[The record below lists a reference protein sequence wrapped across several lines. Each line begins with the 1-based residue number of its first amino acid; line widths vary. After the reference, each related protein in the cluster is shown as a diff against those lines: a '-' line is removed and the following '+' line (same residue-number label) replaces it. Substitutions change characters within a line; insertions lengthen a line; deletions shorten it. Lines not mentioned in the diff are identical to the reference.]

1 MSRRGV
7 WLEGRPL
14 EQDELIVESDEKNL
28 SRIRDLVQHWAQEA
42 DFSRQ
47 QVYNLCLAVDE
58 AATNIMRYAYRRGPG
73 KIRICITRTT
83 RYLRVE
89 LVDQGSSFDWHAQKT
104 PDLNMYVATRRKG
117 GLGIWFIRRMTDASR
132 YTAQQDGNHLVLWK
146 RLPRRAGL
154 WAHLPAWLGGA
165 GPKAA
170 SMRDMFIFRATLL
183 MAFIIALV
191 FSYGTWIQQSSLKAR
206 YMESAKSAAQNLA
219 ASSLDRLYKREDL
232 LLTSLVNDVLAH
244 DDSLA
249 YALVVDDS
257 GMILG
262 HGDLAKVFTRYQ
274 PPPGVARSGSRPL
287 VIPWMDPN
295 LGRVDDIGVAILDGN
310 RRFGEVHIGLREDVI
325 RQAVRDQQVHLAVLG
340 LLVLAVGVAGSWLLI
355 KIIISP
361 MRVLTEGVMAIGEGK
376 LDHRINL
383 TGTDEFGRIAA
394 AFNEMTSSLT
404 RAQQGKIEQE
414 ALKKELEVAKEI
426 QRTLLPRAM
435 PALEGYD
442 LGDYYLAAK
451 DVGGDYY
458 DFIQVDRKHMGI
470 CVADVSGK
478 GVPGSLVMTMI
489 RTSLRGEARNN
500 LSPAKVL
507 GLVNEFVM
515 DDMKKG
521 MFVTLFYLVLDAHKR
536 EIRFACAGHD
546 PLVLYRAATQKTY
559 LLKPRGFPLGIQLS
573 DRGQFARSL
582 TEEKVHLSK
591 GDILVA
597 YTDGIV
603 EAMNDRREQFGMD
616 RFLSLVR
623 LHHELPAA
631 EFVQKV
637 KEAVAAFTGE
647 APQFDDITLVAIKE
661 GLSEMEM
668 RRSILE
674 GLTDLIERKKM
685 SVAEA
690 CRRHNVTPAAWRYYK
705 SQRKRLGKARALKG
719 QRVVKEELR
728 LVSLEERELI
738 YPMLAKHPSW
748 DARRLAQE
756 LLRQSQGAVRL
767 EPAVI
772 ADDLA
777 RLKLDTPERRERFAL
792 RQRPLAA
799 AAPALLGPAPSA
811 EEGQGAQAAGP
822 GQD

>member
-14 EQDELIVESDEKNL
+14 EQDEIIIDSDEKNL
-28 SRIRDLVQHWAQEA
+28 SHIRDLVQHWAQQA

-58 AATNIMRYAYRRGPG
+58 AATNIMRYAYQRGPG
-73 KIRICITRTT
+73 KIRLSVIRTT

-89 LVDQGSSFDWHAQKT
+89 LVDQGSSFDWHAQRT
-104 PDLNMYVATRRKG
+104 PDLNQYVATRRKG

-132 YTAQQDGNHLVLWK
+132 YTAQPDGNHLVLWK
-146 RLPRRAGL
+146 RLPRQAGV
-154 WAHLPAWLGGA
+154 WIHLPAWLGGA
-165 GPKAA
+165 GSKTV

-191 FSYGTWIQQSSLKAR
+191 FGYGTVIQRNSLEAR

-232 LLTSLVNDVLAH
+232 LLTSLVSDVLAH
-244 DDSLA
+244 DESLA
-249 YALVVDDS
+249 YALVVDDR
-257 GMILG
+257 GVILG
-262 HGDLAKVFTRYQ
+262 HGDLGKVFTRYQ
-274 PPPGVARSGSRPL
+274 APPGVARSGSRPL
-287 VIPWMDPN
+287 VIPWQDPQM
-295 LGRVDDIGVAILDGN
+295 GQVYDIGVAILDGN
-310 RRFGEVHIGLREDVI
+310 RRFGEVHIGLRESVI
-325 RQAVRDQQVHLAVLG
+325 HQAVQDQQVHLAMLG
-340 LLVLAVGVAGSWLLI
+340 LVVLAVGVAGSWLLI

-361 MRVLTEGVMAIGEGK
+361 MRVLTEGVVAIGEGK

-394 AFNEMTSSLT
+394 AFNEMTGSLT

-414 ALKKELEVAKEI
+414 AMKKELEVAKEI
-426 QRTLLPRAM
+426 QRTLLPREM
-435 PALEGYD
+435 PVLEGYD

-536 EIRFACAGHD
+536 EIRYACAGHD

-597 YTDGIV
+597 YTDGII

-623 LHHELPAA
+623 QNHALTAK

-690 CRRHNVTPAAWRYYK
+690 CRRHNVTPAAWRYFK
-705 SQRKRLGKARALKG
+705 GQRKRLGRARALKG
-719 QRVVKEELR
+719 QRVVREELH
-728 LVSLEERELI
+728 LVSLEEREMI
-738 YPMLAKHPSW
+738 YPLLAKHPSW
-748 DARRLAQE
+748 DAHRIAGE
-756 LLRQSQGAVRL
+756 LMKLSQGSVRL

-777 RLKLDTPERRERFAL
+777 RLKLDTPERRERFAH
-792 RQRPLAA
+792 RHRPLAEP
-799 AAPALLGPAPSA
+799 APALIAPAAAEPAPPQEQEA
-811 EEGQGAQAAGP
+811 P
-822 GQD
+822 